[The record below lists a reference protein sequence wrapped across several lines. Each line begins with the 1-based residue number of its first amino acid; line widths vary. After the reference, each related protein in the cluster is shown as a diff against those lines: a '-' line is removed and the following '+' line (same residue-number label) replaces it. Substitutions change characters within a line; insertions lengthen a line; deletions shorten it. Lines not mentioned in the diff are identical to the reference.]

1 MFTAPRAEPRII
13 LAAALQD
20 LGVVIHPQTNILSVE
35 MANNMNYFC
44 SLMDRIETTVL
55 KPQLHISAVVSQKD
69 DGVKGKDKFNIM

>member
-44 SLMDRIETTVL
+44 SNRIETINSSKTAASY
-55 KPQLHISAVVSQKD
+55 ISCRVSER
-69 DGVKGKDKFNIM
+69 

>member
-35 MANNMNYFC
+35 MANNMNYFG
-44 SLMDRIETTVL
+44 SLMDRIETINSSKTAASY
-55 KPQLHISAVVSQKD
+55 ISCRVSER
-69 DGVKGKDKFNIM
+69 

>member
-1 MFTAPRAEPRII
+1 MFTAPRAEPRVI

-44 SLMDRIETTVL
+44 SLRDRIEKINSSKTAASY
-55 KPQLHISAVVSQKD
+55 ISCRVSER
-69 DGVKGKDKFNIM
+69 